1 MSKKRW
7 YQAEYNGKEYN
18 VLASCE
24 EEAYWEVLKKN
35 GIFYSPSMVDKITK
49 TENMRIILK

>member
-7 YQAEYNGKEYN
+7 YNAEYNGKEYN
-18 VLASCE
+18 VLAFCE

-35 GIFYSPSMVDKITK
+35 GIFYSPVTCEKIVETEKMVI
-49 TENMRIILK
+49 R